1 MTRLTFAA
9 TLERDADG
17 TWWYLHVPAE
27 IRAALKEH
35 ERRGVVPVTATIGG
49 TTWPGS
55 LLPWA
60 DGSAQLTV
68 TARIRARER
77 LELGSEVRV
86 TLEPRER
93 DRP

>member
-1 MTRLTFAA
+1 MEPLAFTSA
-9 TLERDADG
+9 LERDPDG
-17 TWWYLHVPAE
+17 TWWYLHVPSAV
-27 IRAALKEH
+27 RAALGEH

-68 TARIRARER
+68 NARIRAREG
-77 LELGSEVRV
+77 LALGDLVPVR
-86 TLEPRER
+86 LEPRAR
-93 DRP
+93 